1 MNAYSIN
8 RPFCEKNGK
17 FMKQS
22 ILDLPFD
29 LKLSQ
34 DPRTQTSFICIVFII
49 IIVTIIIIIIII

>member
-1 MNAYSIN
+1 
-8 RPFCEKNGK
+8 
-17 FMKQS
+17 MKQS

-49 IIVTIIIIIIII
+49 IIVTIIIIIIIII

>member
-1 MNAYSIN
+1 
-8 RPFCEKNGK
+8 
-17 FMKQS
+17 MKQS

-49 IIVTIIIIIIII
+49 IIVTIIIIIIIIIIIFQFVYLKFFW